1 MMTACFF
8 GVLAGAVLWMDRV
21 FVFQFMVSRPMIM
34 GPLIGL
40 VMGDMRTGILVG
52 VSLEL
57 LWLNSPPV
65 GAYLPNDESFCT
77 AVAVPVAVMTASWA
91 SPAAAAGLSVLLSL
105 PCSLAGRALDMRLRT
120 MNEGVIAHQA
130 NTGEREVSQ
139 ALIKAVSRAFVM
151 ALVLLG
157 FCTFV
162 LGWVSSLV
170 RTIIPDNLITALS
183 IVPFACVMIGL
194 ASLVSREMPR
204 KSHAGMFALGLV
216 LVLVLT
222 WML

>member
-1 MMTACFF
+1 MTACFF

-40 VMGDMRTGILVG
+40 VMGDMRTGLLIG

-77 AVAVPVAVMTASWA
+77 AVAVPVAVMAASWA
-91 SPAAAAGLSVLLSL
+91 SPTAAAGLSVLLSL

-120 MNEGVIAHQA
+120 MNEGIIARQA

-162 LGWVSSLV
+162 LGWVSSLL
-170 RTIIPDNLITALS
+170 RTIIPDILMTALS
-183 IVPFACVMIGL
+183 SVPFACVMIGL

-204 KSHAGMFALGLV
+204 KLHAGMFALGLV